1 MAPFGMIGLESCFG
15 VINKVLDFPF
25 NKIINFLTKNPRAI
39 MGFSENLFEMGS
51 SAELTII
58 NPNQEWVFK
67 EDNIYSKS
75 KNSPFIGE
83 TLKGK
88 VHYTLSKGFLADLSE
103 IE

>member
-15 VINKVLDFPF
+15 VINKVLDLPF

-39 MGFSENLFEMGS
+39 MGFSDNLFEMGS

-58 NPNQEWVFK
+58 NPNQEWEFK

-75 KNSPFIGE
+75 KTNNKN
-83 TLKGK
+83 L
-88 VHYTLSKGFLADLSE
+88 YL
-103 IE
+103 